1 MSLFENALLSAGNVV
16 NIKKSEENKSN
27 NVVVDDAVVLAPLL
41 LIISSVVSPTDCCSD
56 PNSSWFVIPALLL
69 SLSCYYFHSPPL
81 DCQFQNSTL
90 YQPVSDWSR
99 EKRPQTSKQNLS
111 PKKKNPIPQEK
122 KNTSSSLNQFLF
134 YFSSYFFK
142 IKINNKVSHLFL

>member
-41 LIISSVVSPTDCCSD
+41 LIISSVVSPTNCCSD
-56 PNSSWFVIPALLL
+56 PNSSWFVVPALLL
-69 SLSCYYFHSPPL
+69 SLSCHYFHSPPL

-99 EKRPQTSKQNLS
+99 EKRPETNKKNLS
-111 PKKKNPIPQEK
+111 PKKKKTLSPQVK
-122 KNTSSSLNQFLF
+122 KTSSSLNQSLLF
-134 YFSSYFFK
+134 
-142 IKINNKVSHLFL
+142 